1 MAASPFFSAIA
12 ITSRVARRGVKGA
25 VFGVHLD
32 LRSSPR
38 HFIIELGTSANA
50 VRWSFVPELMG
61 LGSLVTGACNRAPPN
76 RLSIRYC
83 SPRNIT
89 CLRVFPIFSEIL
101 AGAIHH
107 CPASIRTLNG
117 PLLGPVPVGVRF
129 KAQVHHRR
137 DGLGLLGAAIYREVS
152 WTSAQSAVS
161 RTM

>member
-1 MAASPFFSAIA
+1 MAASPFFSDIA
-12 ITSRVARRGVKGA
+12 VTSRVARRGVKGA

-32 LRSSPR
+32 PSQLSTPLHNRDGNER
-38 HFIIELGTSANA
+38 NA

-61 LGSLVTGACNRAPPN
+61 LGLLVTGACNRAPPN
-76 RLSIRYC
+76 RLSIQYC

-89 CLRVFPIFSEIL
+89 CLRVSPIFSEIL

-117 PLLGPVPVGVRF
+117 PLLGPMPVGVRF

-161 RTM
+161 RTR